1 MPRVRISAQ
10 IQPQHSDW
18 PAMRRAW
25 VDAEALG
32 VDCLFNW
39 DHFFPLRGEP
49 EGKHFES
56 LTVLGAMAEVTERSS

>member
-1 MPRVRISAQ
+1 MPPVRVSAQ

-18 PAMRRAW
+18 AAMRRAW
-25 VDAEALG
+25 AEAEALG

-49 EGKHFES
+49 EGKHFEA
-56 LTVLGAMAEVTERSS
+56 LDRRSARWPR